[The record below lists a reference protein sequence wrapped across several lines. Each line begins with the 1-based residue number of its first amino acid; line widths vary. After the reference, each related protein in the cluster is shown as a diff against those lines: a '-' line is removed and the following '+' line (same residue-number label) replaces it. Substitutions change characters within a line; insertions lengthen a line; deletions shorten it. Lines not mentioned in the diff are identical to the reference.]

1 MSGDLVPARLHHHI
15 AAALVAS
22 TLAGQ
27 LARADTH
34 GVFRVGVEPISLDPS
49 SETPYVG
56 GYVNE
61 AITAYNA
68 ASSAYNRA
76 HGLAASSPMAAT
88 PIDAGDLGLHA
99 TLLTFAPGLEVG
111 GERWKFR
118 VEGLLGVSDHVRALG
133 AGVYPLDFS
142 LPLRDSTIVP
152 YAVAGG
158 TLRWLSR
165 SDTDGEVGGLATLRA
180 AVGARFGRRIV
191 AEVGCSLYMLG
202 GLYNRGQL
210 DAMTKYDPRGSAP
223 PPAPDRAV
231 SGGTQSGMID
241 FSVGFSL

>member
-1 MSGDLVPARLHHHI
+1 MTARIHHI

-22 TLAGQ
+22 WLA
-27 LARADTH
+27 AHPIVRADTH
-34 GVFRVGVEPISLDPS
+34 GVFRVGVEPLSLNPS
-49 SETPYVG
+49 SDTPYVG
-56 GYVNE
+56 GYVDD

-68 ASSAYNRA
+68 ASSAYNRV
-76 HGLAASSPMAAT
+76 HGYAAGSPMAAT
-88 PIDAGDLGLHA
+88 SIDASDLGLHA

-142 LPLRDSTIVP
+142 LPLRNGAITP

-158 TLRWLSR
+158 TLRWLTR

-180 AVGARFGRRIV
+180 AVGARFARRIV
-191 AEVGCSLYMLG
+191 VEVGCSLYMLG
-202 GLYNRGQL
+202 GLYNQGQL
-210 DAMTKYDPRGSAP
+210 DAMTTYDPRGSAP
-223 PPAPDRAV
+223 PPPPDRAV
-231 SGGTQSGMID
+231 SGGTQSGMVDI
-241 FSVGFSL
+241 SVGFSL